1 MQSFRG
7 TADSLEW
14 SQQGFPSAMLD
25 MAQRPWDTETVGAP
39 RGFLEET
46 RPGTSEER
54 RVEERRK
61 SRQKAQHKQAVRR
74 GERIRDGGHR

>member
-1 MQSFRG
+1 MQSFRR
-7 TADSLEW
+7 TADFPEW

-39 RGFLEET
+39 GGFLEET

-54 RVEERRK
+54 RLEERRK
-61 SRQKAQHKQAVRR
+61 SRQKAQHKQEVRR